1 MRNAVHVLALLE
13 FSSPIGEEVRGEL
26 AKVVAATRAED
37 GCLSYRA
44 YVPEEGAVRTRI
56 MFQEQWRDRG
66 VLERHLNTPH
76 LLAFRNAMAP
86 LMTGPSEV
94 TLWEELP

>member
-1 MRNAVHVLALLE
+1 MEKVVHVLALLE
-13 FSSPIGEEVRGEL
+13 FSSAIGGEVRSEL
-26 AKVVAATRAED
+26 AKLVAATRAED

-44 YVPEEGAVRTRI
+44 YVPEDAAARTRV
-56 MFQEQWRDRG
+56 MFQEQWRNRG

-76 LLAFRNAMAP
+76 LLAFREATAP

-94 TLWEELP
+94 TLWEELA